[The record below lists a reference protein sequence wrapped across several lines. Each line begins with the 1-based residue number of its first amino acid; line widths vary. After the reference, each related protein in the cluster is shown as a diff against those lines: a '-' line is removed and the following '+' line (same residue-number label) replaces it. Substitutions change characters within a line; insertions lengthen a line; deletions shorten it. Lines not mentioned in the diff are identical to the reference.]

1 MPYTVE
7 QKIKLLILWD
17 ILCRNTDEAHAL
29 NTDEII
35 KMLVEKGINVG
46 RKVLVQDIELLNRY
60 GYEVISYKKK
70 YHYYYVA
77 SRVFDTAEIAM
88 LADVVKASKLTSTQ
102 KSTLITKL
110 SETNGKYAL
119 RNYSL
124 ANTPKRSNNYIV
136 YSIDA
141 IERAIAEDKKI
152 SFKYFS
158 LNYQAKR
165 VYRNSGNRYTVN
177 PIATVWNKDNYYLL
191 SYNDKSSEI
200 RTYRIDRMTDV
211 EAESEHRERRLNID
225 AIDPEQY
232 RTQAFSMFGGR
243 LERVRLQFTES
254 LINEMLDKFGEE
266 TKIEKVDKNTYYAEV
281 SVQVSK
287 TFFAWIV
294 GTQGKMRILSPQTVS
309 EQFNEFVAKIKEEY

>member
-7 QKIKLLILWD
+7 QKIKLLVLWD

-35 KMLVEKGINVG
+35 EMLTEKGIIVG
-46 RKVLVQDIELLNRY
+46 RKVLVQDIDLLNRY
-60 GYEVISYKKK
+60 GYEVLSYKKK

-88 LADVVKASKLTSTQ
+88 LADVVKASKLTSSQ

-124 ANTPKRSNNYIV
+124 TNTPKHGNNYIV

-152 SFKYFS
+152 SFRYFS
-158 LNYQAKR
+158 LDYQAKR
-165 VYRNSGNRYTVN
+165 VYRNSGNRYIVN

-191 SYNDKSSEI
+191 SYNDKSTEI

-211 EAESEHRERRLNID
+211 EVESEQRERSIE
-225 AIDPEQY
+225 IDPERY
-232 RTQAFSMFGGR
+232 RTQAFSMYGGK
-243 LERVRLQFTES
+243 LEQVCLRFTKA

-266 TKIEKVDKNTYYAEV
+266 TKIDKLDEDTYGANV
-281 SVQVSK
+281 PVQVSK
-287 TFFAWIV
+287 TFFAWVV
-294 GTQGKMRILSPQTVS
+294 GTQGEMKILSPQAVC
-309 EQFNEFVAKIKEEY
+309 EQFDEFVAKIKEKY